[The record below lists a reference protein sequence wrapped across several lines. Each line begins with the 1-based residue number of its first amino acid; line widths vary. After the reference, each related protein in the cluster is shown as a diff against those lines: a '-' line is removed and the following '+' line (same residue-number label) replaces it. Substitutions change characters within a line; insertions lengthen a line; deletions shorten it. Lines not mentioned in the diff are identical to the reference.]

1 MTDLPALL
9 DLVWS
14 RLSHGVGDPTHP
26 ARYPTLGTIGPD
38 GPELRTLILR
48 RVDRGA
54 GALELNTDMAS
65 PKVAQI
71 EADPRVALHVWI
83 PSDQLQIRMRATAVV
98 EQGDPELFA
107 RLPPQVRMNYGGAA
121 PGAEPGPAPDDPADG
136 DPARFAAIRLTP
148 HRIDALVLH
157 EPRMRAVF
165 TAPDWQGRRVAP

>member
-14 RLSHGVGDPTHP
+14 RLSHGVGDRTHP
-26 ARYPTLGTIGPD
+26 ARHPALATIGPD

-48 RVDRGA
+48 CVDRDA
-54 GALELNTDMAS
+54 GVLGLNTDMAS

-71 EADPRVALHVWI
+71 GADPRVALHVWV

-98 EQGDPELFA
+98 RQGDPELFA
-107 RLPPQVRMNYGGAA
+107 RLPPQVRANYGGAP
-121 PGAEPGPAPDDPADG
+121 PGAEPGPAPADG
-136 DPARFAAIRLTP
+136 DPARFAAIRLTL

-157 EPRMRAVF
+157 EPRRRAVF
-165 TAPDWQGRRVAP
+165 TAPDWRGRRVAP

>member
-1 MTDLPALL
+1 MMTELPALL

-14 RLSHGVGDPTHP
+14 RLSHGVGDRSHP
-26 ARYPTLGTIGPD
+26 ARYPTLATLGPD

-48 RVDRGA
+48 RVDRGP
-54 GALELNTDMAS
+54 GVLELNTDMAS

-71 EADPRVALHVWI
+71 RADPRVALHVWV
-83 PSDQLQIRMRATAVV
+83 PQDQLQVRMRATAVV

-107 RLPPQVRMNYGGAA
+107 QLPPQVRTNYGGAA
-121 PGAEPGPAPDDPADG
+121 PGAEPGPAPADG
-136 DPARFAAIRLTP
+136 DPARFAAIRLTL

-165 TAPDWQGRRVAP
+165 TAPDWHGRWLAP